1 MTLGLVDL
9 AVQAVAGTKLAANAA
24 LRRTLDEEKLRQL
37 LDWVESVVGELE
49 AQNQGEDD
57 GGPARLSEK
66 LANPQ
71 ALRHRVG
78 QALEE
83 LPDRERPNRYKRTN
97 RINLTDK
104 DARLMQTRQG
114 IGPGNNAQAMMSP
127 LSEDGGVVG
136 VLVTATEVVDEA
148 NDAAQLTPMAEQAE
162 EMTGIRVPMTLAD
175 AGYFIGKHVAE
186 FHRRGQQTV
195 MPELARPSNYPYHK
209 DQFSYD
215 GENDSYTCPH
225 GQRLHPA
232 RLKDNNKKKPRVYRL
247 ASGSTRR
254 DYPAFGVC
262 TTNASQGRTLEIRI
276 HEAEL
281 RRHREWMATDE
292 AQRVYQRR

>member
-9 AVQAVAGTKLAANAA
+9 AVQAVDGTKLAANAA

-104 DARLMQTRQG
+104 DA
-114 IGPGNNAQAMMSP
+114 S
-127 LSEDGGVVG
+127 
-136 VLVTATEVVDEA
+136 TAS
-148 NDAAQLTPMAEQAE
+148 
-162 EMTGIRVPMTLAD
+162 
-175 AGYFIGKHVAE
+175 GYF
-186 FHRRGQQTV
+186 
-195 MPELARPSNYPYHK
+195 
-209 DQFSYD
+209 
-215 GENDSYTCPH
+215 
-225 GQRLHPA
+225 
-232 RLKDNNKKKPRVYRL
+232 
-247 ASGSTRR
+247 
-254 DYPAFGVC
+254 
-262 TTNASQGRTLEIRI
+262 
-276 HEAEL
+276 
-281 RRHREWMATDE
+281 
-292 AQRVYQRR
+292 